1 MFCIFQDFLNALC
14 PLPSLSLGRSLTLVH
29 LVVKQEVLHSWHS
42 WPATI
47 CFPMD
52 TGSCPGDRAL
62 LLTVLQMLWPWVLV
76 CWFPCCWANRKAMKQ
91 LLKDNWTLVG
101 TYCCAD
107 LTLNHF
113 LHFLQSIQHKHSKRY
128 TVLTW
133 NLYWC
138 KMRNILQQLNVSNAE
153 HVDLTLNQS
162 QCMIWGIQCWPNL
175 NQCNQCKVRLH
186 STWGIQCWP
195 NCDRTKSPADATT
208 QCQIKYK
215 QTSKSSSS
223 CCHFIF
229 DHNKYKET
237 SESSSYLHII
247 TSYKQR

>member
-42 WPATI
+42 WHIWPATMQHSWHSWHSWPATMEHSWHSWPDTI

-52 TGSCPGDRAL
+52 TGSCPVDRAL
-62 LLTVLQMLWPWVLV
+62 LLTLLQMLWPWLLV
-76 CWFPCCWANRKAMKQ
+76 CWSPCCWANRKAMKQ

-133 NLYWC
+133 VETC
-138 KMRNILQQLNVSNAE
+138 
-153 HVDLTLNQS
+153 VDAK
-162 QCMIWGIQCWPNL
+162 CAIY
-175 NQCNQCKVRLH
+175 CNN
-186 STWGIQCWP
+186 SM
-195 NCDRTKSPADATT
+195 
-208 QCQIKYK
+208 
-215 QTSKSSSS
+215 
-223 CCHFIF
+223 
-229 DHNKYKET
+229 
-237 SESSSYLHII
+237 
-247 TSYKQR
+247 